1 MTKRKTTAANHTKP
15 GNKFLPKELK
25 IIYEDRDILV
35 VDKPQGLLTMATDK
49 EKTRTAYYALTDY
62 VKKGYSKS
70 KNRIFIVHRLD
81 KDTSGILIFAKN
93 EKAKYE
99 LQSNWGE
106 TKKKYIAAVH
116 GRLKKQT
123 DTITTYLTE
132 NKTRIV
138 YSTRDEKKGKLA
150 KTAYNVIK
158 ETKFF
163 SLLEIDLLTGRKHQI
178 RVHLK
183 EIGNPVVGDKKYG
196 KDKSYK
202 RMALHAASISFKHPF
217 THKNIAFEAKTPK
230 YFNELIGCINSKEN
244 NKKNI
249 A

>member
-1 MTKRKTTAANHTKP
+1 MTKRNTTKP
-15 GNKFLPKELK
+15 NNKFLPKGLK

-35 VDKPQGLLTMATDK
+35 VDKPKGLLTMATDK
-49 EKTRTAYYALTDY
+49 EKTKTAYYALTDY

-81 KDTSGILIFAKN
+81 KDTSGILLFAKN
-93 EKAKYE
+93 EKAKYY

-106 TKKKYIAAVH
+106 TKKKYMAVVH
-116 GRLKKQT
+116 GKFKKQA
-123 DTITTYLTE
+123 DTITTHLTE

-138 YSTRDEKKGKLA
+138 YSTTDTKKGKLA
-150 KTAYNVIK
+150 KTAYKVLK

-183 EIGNPVVGDKKYG
+183 ESGHPVVGDRKYG
-196 KDKSYK
+196 NDKAYK

-217 THKNIAFEAKTPK
+217 THKEITFESKTPG
-230 YFNELIGCINSKEN
+230 YFNDLMS
-244 NKKNI
+244 

>member
-1 MTKRKTTAANHTKP
+1 MTKRNTTKP
-15 GNKFLPKELK
+15 NNKFLPKGLK

-35 VDKPQGLLTMATDK
+35 VDKPKGLLTMATDK
-49 EKTRTAYYALTDY
+49 EKTKTAYYALTDY

-81 KDTSGILIFAKN
+81 KDTSGILLFAKN
-93 EKAKYE
+93 EKAKHT
-99 LQSNWGE
+99 LQDNWGE
-106 TKKKYIAAVH
+106 TKKKYLAVVH
-116 GRLKKQT
+116 GKLKKQS

-138 YSTRDEKKGKLA
+138 YSTTDTKKGKLA
-150 KTAYNVIK
+150 KTAYTVVK
-158 ETKFF
+158 ETKFV

-183 EIGNPVVGDKKYG
+183 GIGHPVVGDRKYG
-196 KDKSYK
+196 NDKAYK
-202 RMALHAASISFKHPF
+202 RMALHASSISFNHPY
-217 THKNIAFEAKTPK
+217 THKEITFKSKTPR
-230 YFNELIGCINSKEN
+230 YFNDLMS
-244 NKKNI
+244 